1 VFVRA
6 AEFWNAYLLSSFAI
20 KKEEIE
26 IEIERK
32 ARAFFFVDKVCC
44 ALLSLFVTASS
55 PPVFFVFQRRSRRRH
70 RKHFPL
76 SRGNKHTKHKTHKR
90 ARETTRDDTTHARA
104 RR

>member
-32 ARAFFFVDKVCC
+32 ARARFFVDKAFVFVSKLFHYKDRSKFFLVC
-44 ALLSLFVTASS
+44 ALNFSLH
-55 PPVFFVFQRRSRRRH
+55 PPHVKFYSNTG
-70 RKHFPL
+70 K
-76 SRGNKHTKHKTHKR
+76 
-90 ARETTRDDTTHARA
+90 
-104 RR
+104 